1 LSSANPT
8 GLSPPE
14 TKIAKRYIAAASQH
28 GACSE
33 TGDYKVG
40 NAAYDRMT
48 KAQQDLKKL
57 PDRGVAVLMKLIE
70 HPNDWVKSAAG
81 AHLLALR
88 EELACAV
95 LERLAAGSSRHV
107 AYDAKL
113 VLREWRA
120 GHLTNIRQLGE

>member
-1 LSSANPT
+1 MSDPG
-8 GLSPPE
+8 GLSPLE
-14 TKIAKRYIAAASQH
+14 VKIAERYIAAASQH

-40 NAAYDRMT
+40 NAEYHRMT
-48 KAQQDLKKL
+48 KARQDLKKL

-95 LERLAAGSSRHV
+95 LERLAAGPSRHV
-107 AYDAKL
+107 ASDAEL

-120 GHLTNIRQLGE
+120 GHLANIRQLGE